1 MPPVLISFPAAWWWT
16 DAATTSSAEGYMNR
30 YRNGWSASSAATKQ
44 FVDEQ
49 VRRRGKPKDGVPA
62 IPLAEL
68 PVPIPLSRFQWPLVR
83 PCLPHGL
90 FCDAAPANFC

>member
-1 MPPVLISFPAAWWWT
+1 
-16 DAATTSSAEGYMNR
+16 MNR

-68 PVPIPLSRFQWPLVR
+68 PVPVPLSRFQWPLVR
-83 PCLPHGL
+83 PCQPLAGSVML
-90 FCDAAPANFC
+90 IRLLLAESLLCICTCCLCAAD